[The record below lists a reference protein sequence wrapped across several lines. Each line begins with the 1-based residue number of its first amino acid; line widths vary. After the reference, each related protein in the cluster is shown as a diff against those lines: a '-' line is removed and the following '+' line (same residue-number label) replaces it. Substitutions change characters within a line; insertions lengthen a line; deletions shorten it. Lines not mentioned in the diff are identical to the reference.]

1 MSLFAKAA
9 LAATSIFAL
18 SATAAQ
24 AAIVCDDEGEC
35 WHARGTIEYK
45 PALRLH
51 VHPDDW
57 KWAGHERYRWREHE
71 GHGYWRGG
79 KWIEIK

>member
-1 MSLFAKAA
+1 MMVNAGTF
-9 LAATSIFAL
+9 
-18 SATAAQ
+18 AAQ
-24 AAIVCDDEGEC
+24 L
-35 WHARGTIEYK
+35 K
-45 PALRLH
+45 PELRLH

-57 KWAGHERYRWREHE
+57 KWAGHEHDKWREHE